1 MIYPLWLFSSEC
13 YLQRPEE
20 KSFALSFGLNVSPNH
35 YVDDNHARFE
45 NKQKSVQV
53 LQMLNKQDSSIQ
65 YTTEFENDKKQL
77 DFLDITIANN
87 GTTCDFKIFKRLAIT
102 NVQIKPNSNLAPNMS
117 ISVFK
122 EF

>member
-87 GTTCDFKIFKRLAIT
+87 GTTYDFKIFKRLAIT

>member
-65 YTTEFENDKKQL
+65 YTTEFENDKKQR

-87 GTTCDFKIFKRLAIT
+87 GTTYDFKIFKRLAIT

>member
-20 KSFALSFGLNVSPNH
+20 KSFALSFGLNVSHNH

-65 YTTEFENDKKQL
+65 YTTEFENDNKQL

-87 GTTCDFKIFKRLAIT
+87 GTTYDFKIFKRLAIT